1 MMDRVA
7 LIIEGDT
14 PVNAVVL
21 AEGKPGNDW
30 LKANPNAVEV
40 TGLDPMPGVST
51 GWTYVNKKWV
61 APIAPVPTRDEIEQ
75 ARLVAYQRDADPL
88 YFQWRRGTA
97 TEQEWLDAVQ
107 GVKDAH
113 PYPEA

>member
-1 MMDRVA
+1 MNRVA
-7 LIIEGDT
+7 LIVDGET

-30 LKANPNAVEV
+30 LKINPNAAEV
-40 TGLDPMPGVST
+40 TGLDPMPGVGN
-51 GWTYVNKKWV
+51 GWTYVNKKWI
-61 APIAPVPTRDEIEQ
+61 APIPAAPTRDEVEQ
-75 ARLVAYQRDADPL
+75 ARFYAYQRDADPL
-88 YFQWRRGTA
+88 FFQYQRGTA

-107 GVKDAH
+107 AVKDAN